1 VVSIALGARD
11 VTISPSGWS
20 RIWTMRSQI
29 RFPLSSIR
37 AVHRAPADAGRGI
50 WHGWRLPGTHVPGV
64 LVAGS
69 YYRGGRWEFWDVRVS
84 KGRAIELELED
95 APYSRVVVDV
105 ADPAFEVERLRAAA
119 QRRSSNAR

>member
-11 VTISPSGWS
+11 VTISPTGWS
-20 RIWTMRSQI
+20 RIWTLRSQI

-37 AVHRAPADAGRGI
+37 SVHRAPADAGRGL
-50 WHGWRLPGTHVPGV
+50 WHGWRLPGTHLPGV

-105 ADPAFEVERLRAAA
+105 ADPAVEVERLRAAA
-119 QRRSSNAR
+119 QRR